1 MSKPRIFI
9 NIHYLEIGGAETSLI
24 GLLQTLD
31 PERVDVDLFINEHR
45 GEMMAYIPKWVN
57 VLPEI
62 AAYTMI
68 ERPIKDVV
76 RHGYLHIAAARLW
89 AKVRFRA
96 YLRRKHPFAY
106 DAIYGY
112 VSRCVMPFLP
122 SLKFFGEYDLAIAFL
137 PPYGIVADKVKAK
150 KKICWVHTDY
160 TRIGLNRNIEL
171 DVWKHYDNIVCVS
184 EDAKRTFCEVFPE
197 LQSRSIVIENILSPA
212 FVRHHAESEPRP
224 SDMPAVENGCTLLT
238 IGRYS
243 YQKKQD
249 EIPVICR
256 RLIEKGLLVKWY
268 IIGYG
273 GSDEYIRRAIAAEGM
288 EEHVILLGKREPPYT
303 YIKACDWYVQPS
315 RCEGKSV
322 VVREAQML
330 GKAVIITEY
339 PTAASQVLQCED
351 GVIVPMPVDA
361 CAEAMAKAL
370 SDTALKQALESYTTS
385 HDYSNEREV
394 DKIYDLI
401 SR

>member
-1 MSKPRIFI
+1 MKLRIFI

-31 PERVDVDLFINEHR
+31 PERADVDLFINEHR

-68 ERPIKDVV
+68 ERPVKDVV
-76 RHGYLHIAAARLW
+76 RRGYLHIAAARLW

-96 YLRRKHPFAY
+96 YMRRKHPYAY

-112 VSRCVMPFLP
+112 VSRCVMSFLP
-122 SLKFFGEYDLAIAFL
+122 SLKSFGEYDLAIAFL

-150 KKICWVHTDY
+150 KKVCWVHTDY

-184 EDAKRTFCEVFPE
+184 EEVKRTFCEVFPE
-197 LQSRSIVIENILSPA
+197 LRSRSIVIENILSPA

-224 SDMPAVENGCTLLT
+224 SDMPEAENGCTLLT
-238 IGRYS
+238 IGRFCAA
-243 YQKKQD
+243 KKLE

-256 RLIEKGLLVKWY
+256 LLTQKGVVVKWY

-288 EEHVILLGKREPPYT
+288 EGCVILLGKRETPYP

-315 RCEGKSV
+315 RYEGKAV
-322 VVREAQML
+322 VVREAQIL
-330 GKAVIITEY
+330 GKPVIITDY
-339 PTAASQVLQCED
+339 PTAASQVSQGRD
-351 GVIVPMPVDA
+351 GVIVPMPVDV
-361 CAEAMAKAL
+361 CAEAMAKTL
-370 SDTALKQALESYTTS
+370 GDTALKQALEAYTTS
-385 HDYSNEREV
+385 HDYGNEGEV